1 MPGLIDQTLL
11 LQAVVFASQKHRTQ
25 RRKDGVTPY
34 VNHPL
39 QVALILAEFG
49 GIVDAEILAAA
60 VLHDT
65 VEDTDTTLGEVGMHF
80 GDRVRA
86 LVAEVTDDDT
96 MPHPLRKQSEIDHAP
111 KLSEGATL
119 IKLADRTSNVMDL
132 VEAPAAGWDLK
143 RRQGYLVWAERVVN
157 ACKPVNRPLLENFRE
172 VAERVREQLGMLPSS
187 QFPDSQ
193 FSNSQLTA
201 RS

>member
-1 MPGLIDQTLL
+1 MLGLIDQTLL

-65 VEDTDTTLGEVGMHF
+65 VEDTDTTLGGS
-80 GDRVRA
+80 GDAFWRSR
-86 LVAEVTDDDT
+86 
-96 MPHPLRKQSEIDHAP
+96 PRPS
-111 KLSEGATL
+111 
-119 IKLADRTSNVMDL
+119 
-132 VEAPAAGWDLK
+132 
-143 RRQGYLVWAERVVN
+143 RRSHR
-157 ACKPVNRPLLENFRE
+157 
-172 VAERVREQLGMLPSS
+172 
-187 QFPDSQ
+187 
-193 FSNSQLTA
+193 
-201 RS
+201 